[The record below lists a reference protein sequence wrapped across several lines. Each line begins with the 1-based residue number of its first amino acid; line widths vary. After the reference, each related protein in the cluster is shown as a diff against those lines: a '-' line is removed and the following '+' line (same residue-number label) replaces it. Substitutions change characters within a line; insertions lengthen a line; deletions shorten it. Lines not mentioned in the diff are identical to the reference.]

1 MGYCH
6 FSPLTEFKMGRTV
19 YYVFTEC
26 ECLNASGGMDTIPA
40 GMHAVAEL
48 DVVTVY
54 VGSKV
59 FDLNKNAFNLLKAQ
73 RKVTI
78 PL

>member
-1 MGYCH
+1 
-6 FSPLTEFKMGRTV
+6 MGRTL
-19 YYVFTEC
+19 YYVFKEC
-26 ECLNASGGMDTIPA
+26 ECLNVSGGMDTIPV

-48 DVVTVY
+48 DVVSVY
-54 VGSKV
+54 VGAKV
-59 FDLNKNAFNLLKAQ
+59 FDLDKNAFNLLKSE